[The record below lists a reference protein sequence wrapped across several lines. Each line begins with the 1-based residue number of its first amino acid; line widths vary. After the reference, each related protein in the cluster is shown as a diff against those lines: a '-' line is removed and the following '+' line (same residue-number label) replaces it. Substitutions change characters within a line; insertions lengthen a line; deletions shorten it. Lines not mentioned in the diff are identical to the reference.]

1 MVQMNLF
8 TAQKYY
14 YRCRKLVVTKEGIR
28 AVINWETGIDIHTLL
43 DTKKIREKNILYSTR
58 NSAHYSTM
66 TYMGIRS
73 KKRVDICNV

>member
-1 MVQMNLF
+1 MNLF

-14 YRCRKLVVTKEGIR
+14 YRCRKLVVTKEGSR

-43 DTKKIREKNILYSTR
+43 DTKKIREKN
-58 NSAHYSTM
+58 SAHYSTM